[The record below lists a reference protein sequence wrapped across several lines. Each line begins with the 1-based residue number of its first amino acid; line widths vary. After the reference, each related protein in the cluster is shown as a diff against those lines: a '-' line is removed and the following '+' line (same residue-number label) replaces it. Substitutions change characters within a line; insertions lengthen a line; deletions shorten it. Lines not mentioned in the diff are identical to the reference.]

1 MHDASA
7 WLGIF
12 WPQLLSLPPR
22 KTWPS
27 KFLMFDFPNLA
38 PLGKPR
44 IFKEHHFSNDP
55 WGNCGTLRLGSK
67 MFKGS
72 TSCSNFTKMRE
83 GCNGRKFTAWRAGI
97 VGAMLGSVACGAI
110 LTDQAQIKQLP
121 MNMYIYTLIVA
132 TPKMIA
138 KYYPPSL
145 AISHPTCNVAA
156 TAVVGILRYGW

>member
-1 MHDASA
+1 
-7 WLGIF
+7 
-12 WPQLLSLPPR
+12 
-22 KTWPS
+22 
-27 KFLMFDFPNLA
+27 
-38 PLGKPR
+38 
-44 IFKEHHFSNDP
+44 
-55 WGNCGTLRLGSK
+55 
-67 MFKGS
+67 
-72 TSCSNFTKMRE
+72 MRE

-132 TPKMIA
+132 PPKMIA

-156 TAVVGILRYGW
+156 TAVVGILRYG